1 MAEVLMPKELGAS
14 SEGSRMHLQAK
25 PVESTAP
32 NLGLDRPGTGKPLIS
47 STRIARR
54 VRQLGRQISEVYR
67 DIDTPLV
74 LVVILKGATVFASD
88 LLRSLSIPAEL
99 EFVRASSYPT
109 GTTSNGRLRL
119 AHMVDGPLVGR
130 HVLLVEDIVDSGITV
145 NAVARRIR
153 RLGPASLRIAALL
166 DRPARRSV
174 DVQIDFCGFV
184 IPDRFV
190 IGYGLDYAG
199 LYRELPHI
207 YSLT

>member
-1 MAEVLMPKELGAS
+1 MTEVLTQPAPSEAS
-14 SEGSRMHLQAK
+14 GLA
-25 PVESTAP
+25 
-32 NLGLDRPGTGKPLIS
+32 LDRARHPKPMIS
-47 STRIARR
+47 SAQIARR
-54 VRQLGRQISEVYR
+54 VHRLGRRISEVYA

-74 LVVILKGATVFASD
+74 MVVILKGATVFAAD

-109 GTTSNGRLRL
+109 GTSSNGRLKL
-119 AHMVDGPLVGR
+119 AHMVEGTLVGR
-130 HVLLVEDIVDSGITV
+130 HVLLVEDIIDSGVTV

-153 RLGPASLRIAALL
+153 RLGAASVRLAALL
-166 DRPARRSV
+166 DRPARRQV
-174 DVQIDFCGFV
+174 EVRIDFTGFV

-207 YSLT
+207 YALT

>member
-1 MAEVLMPKELGAS
+1 ML
-14 SEGSRMHLQAK
+14 
-25 PVESTAP
+25 
-32 NLGLDRPGTGKPLIS
+32 S

-54 VRQLGRQISEVYR
+54 VRQLGRQISEVYA
-67 DIDTPLV
+67 DIETPLV
-74 LVVILKGATVFASD
+74 MVVILKGATVFAAD

-109 GTTSNGRLRL
+109 GTSSNGRLKL
-119 AHMVDGPLVGR
+119 AHMVQGTLIGR
-130 HVLLVEDIVDSGITV
+130 HVLLVEDIIDSGVTV
-145 NAVARRIR
+145 SAIGRRIR
-153 RLGPASLRIAALL
+153 RVGPASLRIAALL
-166 DRPARRSV
+166 DRPARREV
-174 DVQIDFCGFV
+174 EVKIDFCGFV

>member
-1 MAEVLMPKELGAS
+1 MTEVLTQPAPSEAS
-14 SEGSRMHLQAK
+14 GLA
-25 PVESTAP
+25 
-32 NLGLDRPGTGKPLIS
+32 LDRASHPKPMIS
-47 STRIARR
+47 SAQIARR
-54 VRQLGRQISEVYR
+54 VHRLGRRISEVYA

-74 LVVILKGATVFASD
+74 MVVILKGATVFAAD

-109 GTTSNGRLRL
+109 GTSSNGRLKL
-119 AHMVDGPLVGR
+119 AHMVEGTLVGR
-130 HVLLVEDIVDSGITV
+130 HVLLVEDIIDSGVTV

-153 RLGPASLRIAALL
+153 RLGAASVRLAALL
-166 DRPARRSV
+166 DRPARRQV
-174 DVQIDFCGFV
+174 EVRIDFTGFV

-207 YSLT
+207 YALT